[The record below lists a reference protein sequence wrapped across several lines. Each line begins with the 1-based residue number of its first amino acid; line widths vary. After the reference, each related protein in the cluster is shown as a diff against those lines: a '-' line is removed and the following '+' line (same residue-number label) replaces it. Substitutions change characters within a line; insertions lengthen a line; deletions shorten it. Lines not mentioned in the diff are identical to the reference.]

1 MLSSAYRAMR
11 LHVRRGRPKVA
22 VVAVAAV
29 GLGSTSSITASV
41 IGLPLVVDAALEQPH
56 LHEGQHHGDREQR
69 EREHGSLSWVLLLA
83 QLVVDEVREDVGL
96 LQWPTL
102 SEQIDLTERLER
114 EDRTD
119 DDREKDGG

>member
-56 LHEGQHHGDREQR
+56 LHEGQHHGDSEQR
-69 EREHGSLSWVLLLA
+69 EREHGSLSWIIFLA
-83 QLVVDEVREDVGL
+83 QIVVD
-96 LQWPTL
+96 TF
-102 SEQIDLTERLER
+102 SEGVVIIVV
-114 EDRTD
+114 
-119 DDREKDGG
+119 